1 MKREYYSSSIEKFKS
16 EDIDSVLGKLL
27 INDEFKKQLICKKM
41 HGGKK

>member
-27 INDEFKKQLICKKM
+27 INDEFKTTDLQKM